1 LKIKSPTRSNKRAQA
16 VLFLPVNMRTS
27 RDMTK
32 GSRGYCF
39 PLLAAGLLGLIGIA
53 LGAFGAHALKATL
66 IERGMMQ
73 AWETGS
79 RYHLFHAVALLG
91 VSAWIQIGAASPG
104 ARLMFWAARL
114 WCLGVVLFSGSLYWL
129 ALGGPRWLGPVTPF
143 GGVALMAGW
152 LLVAIAAFSRRE

>member
-1 LKIKSPTRSNKRAQA
+1 
-16 VLFLPVNMRTS
+16 
-27 RDMTK
+27 MTK
-32 GSRGYCF
+32 GSSGYCF

-53 LGAFGAHALKATL
+53 LGAFGAHALKVTL

-91 VSAWIQIGAASPG
+91 VAAWVRIGAASPG
-104 ARLMFWAARL
+104 ARLMFWAACF